1 MKKQFVDFMASKAG
15 RAARVIAGLLLI
27 ALGLL
32 VMGGVGGVIVAAIG
46 LVPLLAGVYDVC
58 IFAPL
63 LGYAFK
69 GKEIRGEK

>member
-1 MKKQFVDFMASKAG
+1 MKKQFIDFMASKAG